1 MIFEELLDVAIK
13 AAHLSSDIILEF
25 SDKSKVVD
33 YKGRTDLVT
42 IADKKSEKLII
53 DTILDKFQDHSILAE
68 ESGSNSKDSK
78 YLWLIDP
85 LDGTTNFVH
94 GYPSYGISI
103 ACSIDNIISIA
114 VVKDIVNND
123 LYTAIMNKGA
133 FKNGKPI
140 NISKTKTLIDSLLV
154 TGFGYN
160 HDVNWEL
167 NMKLFKHFTDNTQGV
182 RRLGAAS
189 IDLCHLAAGIVDGFW
204 EYDLKPWDTAAGKL
218 IVEEAGGKIT
228 KINGDKFNIYQNQ
241 ILASNKII
249 HKDLVLDISSIIT

>member
-68 ESGSNSKDSK
+68 ESGSNSKGSK
-78 YLWLIDP
+78 YMWLIDP

-133 FKNGKPI
+133 FKNGNPI

-189 IDLCHLAAGIVDGFW
+189 IDLCHLATGIVDGFW

-228 KINGDKFNIYQNQ
+228 KLNGDKFNIYQNQ

-249 HKDLVLDISSIIT
+249 HEDLVLDISSIIT

>member
-68 ESGSNSKDSK
+68 ESGSNSKGSK

-123 LYTAIMNKGA
+123 LYTSIINKGA
-133 FKNGKPI
+133 FKNGNLI

-189 IDLCHLAAGIVDGFW
+189 IDLCHLATGIVDGFW

-228 KINGDKFNIYQNQ
+228 KLNGDKFNIYQNQ

-249 HKDLVLDISSIIT
+249 HEDLVLDISSIIT

>member
-13 AAHLSSDIILEF
+13 AANLSSDIILEF

-68 ESGSNSKDSK
+68 ESGSNSKGSK
-78 YLWLIDP
+78 YMWLIDP

-114 VVKDIVNND
+114 VVKDIVKND

-228 KINGDKFNIYQNQ
+228 KLNGDKFNIYQNQ

>member
-94 GYPSYGISI
+94 DEYTFEYFFLLLLSQK
-103 ACSIDNIISIA
+103 
-114 VVKDIVNND
+114 KD
-123 LYTAIMNKGA
+123 YK
-133 FKNGKPI
+133 K
-140 NISKTKTLIDSLLV
+140 
-154 TGFGYN
+154 
-160 HDVNWEL
+160 
-167 NMKLFKHFTDNTQGV
+167 
-182 RRLGAAS
+182 
-189 IDLCHLAAGIVDGFW
+189 
-204 EYDLKPWDTAAGKL
+204 
-218 IVEEAGGKIT
+218 
-228 KINGDKFNIYQNQ
+228 
-241 ILASNKII
+241 
-249 HKDLVLDISSIIT
+249 

>member
-68 ESGSNSKDSK
+68 ESGSNSKGSK
-78 YLWLIDP
+78 YMWLIDP

-189 IDLCHLAAGIVDGFW
+189 IDLCHLATGIVDGFW

-228 KINGDKFNIYQNQ
+228 KLNGDKFNIYQNQ

-249 HKDLVLDISSIIT
+249 HEDLVLDISSIIT

>member
-68 ESGSNSKDSK
+68 ESGSNSKGSK
-78 YLWLIDP
+78 YMWLIDP

-228 KINGDKFNIYQNQ
+228 KLNGDKFNIYQNQ

-249 HKDLVLDISSIIT
+249 HEDLVLDISSIIT

>member
-189 IDLCHLAAGIVDGFW
+189 IDLCHLATGIVDGFW

-228 KINGDKFNIYQNQ
+228 KLNGDKFNIYQDQ

-249 HKDLVLDISSIIT
+249 HEDLVLDISSIIT

>member
-228 KINGDKFNIYQNQ
+228 KLNGDKFNIYQNQ

-249 HKDLVLDISSIIT
+249 HEDLVLDISSIIT

>member
-1 MIFEELLDVAIK
+1 
-13 AAHLSSDIILEF
+13 
-25 SDKSKVVD
+25 
-33 YKGRTDLVT
+33 
-42 IADKKSEKLII
+42 
-53 DTILDKFQDHSILAE
+53 
-68 ESGSNSKDSK
+68 
-78 YLWLIDP
+78 
-85 LDGTTNFVH
+85 
-94 GYPSYGISI
+94 
-103 ACSIDNIISIA
+103 
-114 VVKDIVNND
+114 
-123 LYTAIMNKGA
+123 MNKGA

-228 KINGDKFNIYQNQ
+228 KLNGDKFNIYQNQ

-249 HKDLVLDISSIIT
+249 HEDLVLDISSIIT